1 MSQTVFDKILHN
13 VLILEPQ
20 SRQAGCLLEVLAGR
34 GVRGTVA
41 GDIQQ
46 VRRILEQYQWRAVF
60 LSSEFESADGRGN
73 WSEVF
78 YLVKGRFPEVP
89 VVLLGREDCAA
100 AAADAIRRG
109 CVEYL
114 VKPASQRSV
123 NEILDRFVPN
133 HATSVLA
140 TVEEDGRPL
149 CPLVGQSAAMRRVV
163 ELAERI
169 APTSIPV
176 LITGASGTGKELI
189 AQLIHNRSRRS
200 KGPFIKV
207 NCAALSETL
216 LESELFG
223 HEKGAFTGAL
233 SSHCGRFERAD
244 GGTLLLDE
252 ITETPAA
259 FQSKLLRVLEQMS
272 FERVGGERM
281 INVNVRLI
289 STTNRPIQ
297 DEVCQGRFRADL
309 YYRLAGVCL
318 ELPDLCRRREDIA
331 ELVWLFVNQFALETG
346 RKVTAIDRQ
355 TLRLFEQYYWP
366 GNIRQLRNVV
376 RTALVLG
383 SGQTLSVMEL
393 GHLVEELCAGP
404 QDAAN
409 PSGQSLAEIE
419 RWAIKETLGRT
430 DGNQSRAARVL
441 GISDRTLREKIRRYR
456 QEDLTQVA
464 CI

>member
-1 MSQTVFDKILHN
+1 
-13 VLILEPQ
+13 
-20 SRQAGCLLEVLAGR
+20 
-34 GVRGTVA
+34 
-41 GDIQQ
+41 
-46 VRRILEQYQWRAVF
+46 
-60 LSSEFESADGRGN
+60 
-73 WSEVF
+73 
-78 YLVKGRFPEVP
+78 
-89 VVLLGREDCAA
+89 
-100 AAADAIRRG
+100 
-109 CVEYL
+109 
-114 VKPASQRSV
+114 
-123 NEILDRFVPN
+123 
-133 HATSVLA
+133 
-140 TVEEDGRPL
+140 VEEDGRSL

-169 APTSIPV
+169 APTSMPV

-189 AQLIHNRSRRS
+189 AQLIHNHSRRS

-346 RKVTAIDRQ
+346 RKVTAIDCQ